1 MAMSKVLLFLLV
13 AQAQATPAPPAATPA
28 PPAATP
34 ATPAATPAP
43 AAATPCHDVTVDAS
57 TAKTAASGGTADE
70 ICSYNVIWAKTTGIT
85 DDPAFYLNFT
95 GINADSPDA
104 DFQCALYA
112 KAIGEENGDGHN
124 CTKPC
129 TADPIYKECAPP
141 TTTTVAPE
149 EDTSSM
155 PWWGVVLI
163 VLGLILAGAAAY
175 YFLTEQ
181 KKQPKKKR
189 ALAKPAPKVEPPP
202 PPPVVQTVYTS
213 HPVMAQP
220 VYHPQHIT
228 YAAPAAPIYHAAPV
242 NHSFVMAGPPQY
254 AAAPVHQG
262 SIMMAGPPQYAAAME
277 MQPLMQ

>member
-1 MAMSKVLLFLLV
+1 MAMSKVLLFLL
-13 AQAQATPAPPAATPA
+13 AAATPA
-28 PPAATP
+28 PLL
-34 ATPAATPAP
+34 
-43 AAATPCHDVTVDAS
+43 ATPCHDVTVDAS

-70 ICSYNVIWAKTTGIT
+70 ICSYNVIWAQMTGIT
-85 DDPAFYLNFT
+85 DDPFFYVNFS
-95 GINADSPDA
+95 GINTNSPDA

-124 CTKPC
+124 CTRPC
-129 TADPIYKECAPP
+129 TADPIYKECAQPVVV
-141 TTTTVAPE
+141 TTVAPE

>member
-1 MAMSKVLLFLLV
+1 V
-13 AQAQATPAPPAATPA
+13 ATPALPEA
-28 PPAATP
+28 PCA
-34 ATPAATPAP
+34 
-43 AAATPCHDVTVDAS
+43 DVTVDPS
-57 TAKTAASGGTADE
+57 TANAAGTADQ

-85 DDPAFYLNFT
+85 DDPDFYLNFT
-95 GINADSPDA
+95 GINTASSDA

-112 KAIGEENGDGHN
+112 KAIGEEAGVGHN

-129 TADPIYKECAPP
+129 TADPMYSECAPP
-141 TTTTVAPE
+141 VVVTTVAPE
-149 EDTSSM
+149 EDASSM
-155 PWWGVVLI
+155 PWWGVALI

-175 YFLTEQ
+175 YLMTEQ

-202 PPPVVQTVYTS
+202 PPPVVHTVYTS

-242 NHSFVMAGPPQY
+242 NHSFVMAGQPQY